1 MPNLIKQNKHINTK
15 HIEAVHEG
23 NKSFECQPCDFKFNH
38 NSSLQKIYNLFWHL
52 TNSNWHYKVKFV
64 FDKYTI
70 MTRRQSSLE
79 EHLIMKILCYAPLI
93 FHIKELKNI
102 RPNIRKI
109 LGHLYLYQIL
119 KIIGVYLYSEYLVIL
134 WLICTLQIFW
144 LQKLQL
150 LVVLRVRLQFGCDF
164 CNYKLQLLSVAN
176 IATKSWSYQW
186 LPFLQPI
193 IAVASGRSFCNQ

>member
-1 MPNLIKQNKHINTK
+1 MPTLW
-15 HIEAVHEG
+15 
-23 NKSFECQPCDFKFNH
+23 
-38 NSSLQKIYNLFWHL
+38 LQIHL

-119 KIIGVYLYSEYLVIL
+119 KIIGVYLYSEYLVNHWWFYGL
-134 WLICTLQIFW
+134 WFGLHDLCRPFSF
-144 LQKLQL
+144 L
-150 LVVLRVRLQFGCDF
+150 L
-164 CNYKLQLLSVAN
+164 
-176 IATKSWSYQW
+176 KSLMSTE
-186 LPFLQPI
+186 
-193 IAVASGRSFCNQ
+193 ASGMLKYHIEAI